1 MKQKDLEIYY
11 KQLEDLIASGRV
23 HSITNRDR
31 AHNSTILRFMLNE
44 SDTVNMFCGQM
55 SIFRDKFYDR
65 INEDND
71 DSLGTYLK
79 NEMVKSLTNFINKA
93 NSKLN
98 IILEEFNTI
107 YLSDLI
113 SSSVFK
119 AGIRTGKISL
129 RKSDPRL
136 FISQSV
142 PHFTFTSRDIARME
156 IEQEPHSGICTVN
169 LTNDMKNIIS
179 YNYSVLERT
188 SVPLNTRV
196 LL

>member
-1 MKQKDLEIYY
+1 MKQRDLDNYY
-11 KQLEDLIASGRV
+11 KNLENYLDSGRV
-23 HSITNRDR
+23 HSIPNSDR
-31 AHNSTILRFMLNE
+31 AHNATIIRFMLDK

-55 SIFRDKFYDR
+55 SIFRNKFYDR

-71 DSLGTYLK
+71 GVLGTYLK
-79 NEMVKSLTNFINKA
+79 NEMVKALTGFINKA

-98 IILEEFNTI
+98 IILERFNI
-107 YLSDLI
+107 MYFSDLI
-113 SSSVFK
+113 SSSIFK
-119 AGIRTGKISL
+119 AGVRSGKISL

-136 FISQSV
+136 FVSEGVS
-142 PHFTFTSRDIARME
+142 HFTYTSSDIARME

-169 LTNDMKNIIS
+169 LTNDMKDIIG

-188 SVPLNTRV
+188 SSPLDTNV